1 MPAESPAATDAA
13 TSAAVVGHDAAGT
26 PAASTAGATAAAP
39 TPAGAARTPRLR
51 AVGLSKS
58 YPGTKALDDVSL
70 EILPGEVHCLLG
82 ENGAG
87 KSTLVKIL
95 VGAIRPDEGHL
106 ELDGERVEW
115 SSPADAVDHGVSV
128 IHQEL
133 DLIPELTV
141 AQNMY
146 LGREP
151 RRAGFV
157 RGRERAA
164 NAAAIL
170 ERLGCAFGPHTR
182 TGSLTLAEQQ
192 MTALA
197 KALTVDASLI
207 LMDEPTAALN
217 EQELERLIE
226 VVRDLASEDRAVVF
240 VSHRMREIRTVGDRA
255 TVLRDGRRVTTVAL
269 SEVGEQD
276 LVRHMIGSS
285 KGGEAAFA
293 TSTRRDRSG
302 EDDGREP
309 LLRIRSARIPGV
321 LDIGAIT
328 VAPGE
333 LVGITGLVGS
343 GRSTLLSG
351 LFGALKMDLD
361 ADLDGRPYRPRR
373 PQDAIRQG
381 LALVPEER
389 KTAGLL
395 LDASIERNLAL
406 PAYEQLSAGG
416 VVSPAKVR
424 RHGEALVEQL
434 GIRCAT
440 TSQAVGTLS
449 GGNQQKVVLGKWL
462 GRGSRLLLLDEPTRG
477 LDIGAKA
484 AVYHEIRRLAEA
496 GLGALVASSEL
507 TELLEHCDRILVLHE
522 GRLVAEHAADPARRD
537 DILTAAITGGAAA

>member
-1 MPAESPAATDAA
+1 APTAADAA
-13 TSAAVVGHDAAGT
+13 TASGTAV
-26 PAASTAGATAAAP
+26 
-39 TPAGAARTPRLR
+39 PRLR
-51 AVGLSKS
+51 AVGLSKG
-58 YPGTKALDDVSL
+58 YPGTQALSDVALD
-70 EILPGEVHCLLG
+70 ILPGEVHCLLG

-95 VGAIRPDEGHL
+95 VGALRPDEGHL

-115 SSPADAVDHGVSV
+115 SSPAHAVSRGVSV

-151 RRAGFV
+151 RRAGLV

-170 ERLGCAFGPHTR
+170 ERLGCAFGPHAR
-182 TGSLTLAEQQ
+182 TGSLSLAEQQ

-197 KALTVDASLI
+197 KALTVDAGLI

-217 EQELERLIE
+217 EQELERLVA
-226 VVRDLASEDRAVVF
+226 VVRDLASEGRSVVF

-255 TVLRDGRRVTTVAL
+255 TVLRDGRRVATVRL
-269 SEVGEQD
+269 EDVSEDD

-285 KGGEAAFA
+285 KGGHEAFA
-293 TSTRRDRSG
+293 TSTRRTTARVEEHG
-302 EDDGREP
+302 AEA
-309 LLRIRSARIPGV
+309 LLHVRSARIPGV
-321 LDIGAIT
+321 LDVGDLT

-343 GRSTLLSG
+343 GRTTLLSG
-351 LFGALKMDLD
+351 LFGATRMELD

-373 PQDAIRQG
+373 PADAIRAG

-395 LDASIERNLAL
+395 LEASIERNLAL
-406 PAYEQLSAGG
+406 PAYERLSRGG
-416 VVSPAKVR
+416 VVAPAAVR
-424 RHGEALVEQL
+424 RHGAQLVEQL
-434 GIRCAT
+434 GIRCAST
-440 TSQAVGTLS
+440 AQAVGTLS

-462 GRGSRLLLLDEPTRG
+462 GRGARLLLLDEPTRG

-496 GLGALVASSEL
+496 GMSAIVASSEL
-507 TELLEHCDRILVLHE
+507 TELLDHCDRILVLHE
-522 GRLVAEHAADPARRD
+522 GRLVAEHAADPERRD
-537 DILTAAITGGAAA
+537 DILTAAITGGAA